1 MQWYILVLISALFL
15 GISEI
20 IKKRILVK
28 EHTIEFLTTYFSII
42 FILTLFF
49 IHKVNFS
56 LSLSEF
62 FLIFI
67 KTIILFTALFMF
79 MKTLKH
85 QDISKVSP
93 IKNLSIVSVVLFAF
107 LFFNETLSLYNYI
120 GITLIL
126 IGTYFVETDPDLE
139 NPIKPIKIFKNKYSI
154 YIFIYLIAIG
164 LNVMLDKQIT
174 KTVDP
179 YTLLFFMAFFLALIC
194 WIIQLVFY
202 NGFKDISTSFKVSY
216 TLLIFAALF
225 NLVSDIFYLKAVAIP
240 ETFVALIIP
249 LKRIQ
254 TLISSFFGGKI
265 FHEKHLLIRITG
277 TIIMILGTVLVLT

>member
-1 MQWYILVLISALFL
+1 MEWYILVLMSALFL

-20 IKKRILVK
+20 IKKRILSK
-28 EHTIEFLTTYFSII
+28 EHTMEFLTTHFSIV

-49 IHKVNFS
+49 IHKVNFD
-56 LSLSEF
+56 LTLNQLF
-62 FLIFI
+62 FIFI
-67 KTIILFTALFMF
+67 KSAMLFTALFMF

-107 LFFNETLSLYNYI
+107 LFFGEALSLYNYI
-120 GITLIL
+120 GVTLIL
-126 IGTYFVETDPDLE
+126 IGTYFVETNPNIE

-164 LNVMLDKQIT
+164 LSVMLDKQIT

-179 YTLLFFMAFFLALIC
+179 YSYLFFMILFITIIC

-202 NGFKDISTSFKVSY
+202 SGFKDISNSFKVSY
-216 TLLIFAALF
+216 GLLIFAALF
-225 NLVSDIFYLKAVAIP
+225 NLVSDVFYLKAVAIP
-240 ETFVALIIP
+240 GTFVALIIP

-254 TLISSFFGGKI
+254 TLISTFFGGEI

>member
-20 IKKRILVK
+20 IKKGILSK
-28 EHTIEFLTTYFSII
+28 EHTMEFLTTHFSIV
-42 FILTLFF
+42 FLFTLFF
-49 IHKVNFS
+49 IHKVDFN
-56 LSLSEF
+56 LSINEL

-67 KTIILFTALFMF
+67 KSMILFAALFAF

-107 LFFNETLSLYNYI
+107 LFFGETLSLYNYI
-120 GITLIL
+120 GVTMIL
-126 IGTYFVETDPDLE
+126 IGTYFVETTPNIE

-164 LNVMLDKQIT
+164 LSVMLDKQIT
-174 KTVDP
+174 RTVDP
-179 YTLLFFMAFFLALIC
+179 YTLLFFMAFFISLIC
-194 WIIQLVFY
+194 WTIQIVFY
-202 NGFKDISTSFKVSY
+202 NGFKDISKSFKASY
-216 TLLIFAALF
+216 SLLIFAALF
-225 NLVSDIFYLKAVAIP
+225 NLVSDVFYLKAVAIP
-240 ETFVALIIP
+240 GTFIALIIP

-254 TLISSFFGGKI
+254 TLISSFFGGEI

-277 TIIMILGTVLVLT
+277 TIIMILGTILVLS